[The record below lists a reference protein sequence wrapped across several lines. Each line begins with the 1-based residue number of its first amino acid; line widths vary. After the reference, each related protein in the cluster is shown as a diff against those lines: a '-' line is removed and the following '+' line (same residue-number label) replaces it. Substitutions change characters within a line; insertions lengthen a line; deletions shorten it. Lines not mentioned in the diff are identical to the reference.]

1 MQVYLLITYMEY
13 NLRVFLLIIHHVG
26 YNFRFKV
33 KPESVFQL
41 LVVKAQCLRAVD
53 FDFPD
58 LLPVDELFI
67 LLKHGYCPPLLL
79 FTFEW
84 YSNFDYTHSPRNAIH
99 RPSSSAADNQ

>member
-53 FDFPD
+53 FPD
-58 LLPVDELFI
+58 LLPVDKLDRVI
-67 LLKHGYCPPLLL
+67 RL
-79 FTFEW
+79 TIW
-84 YSNFDYTHSPRNAIH
+84 
-99 RPSSSAADNQ
+99 